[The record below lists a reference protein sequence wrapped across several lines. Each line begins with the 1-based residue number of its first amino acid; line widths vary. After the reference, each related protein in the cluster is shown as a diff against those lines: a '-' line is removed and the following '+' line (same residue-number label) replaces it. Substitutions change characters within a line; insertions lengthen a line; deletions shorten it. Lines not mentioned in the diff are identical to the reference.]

1 MINDNTILSS
11 FNDRPTLLEWLK
23 KVEEALK
30 TDTATGVSVENP
42 SVNSYIF
49 KITFADG
56 KTIASD
62 PVKFPDSVKGVSIS
76 NNHLIITTQG
86 GIREDLGVINPYAD
100 TIVLNSQTNTTEI
113 GNNLQVNGNVQ
124 LGQQLN
130 VNGVSNFSGNVNFS
144 GGEINIDDNVY
155 LSDSYSLDFSLGG
168 MITDY
173 EGNSGLDRPNK
184 VLGTNDEG
192 HIVYKDVSGGTP
204 LYLHKVKKTDG
215 NTISFLSTFDES
227 IKTSSKTGNFP
238 ALVLTCSNVEPFKF
252 TTTFSSAPI
261 SGYYYINYDADG
273 AGQNTYDLNS
283 TNIEKDSVLRFI

>member
-1 MINDNTILSS
+1 MINDNTIISS

-30 TDTATGVSVENP
+30 SDTATGVSVENP

-56 KTIASD
+56 KTIASE
-62 PVKFPDSVKGVSIS
+62 PVKFPDSVAGVSIS

-100 TIVLNSQTNTTEI
+100 TIVLNSGTNTTEI
-113 GNNLQVNGNVQ
+113 KNNAKIEGNLQVNSSAEFRGNLLFGGSTISIQ
-124 LGQQLN
+124 GMTKQ
-130 VNGVSNFSGNVNFS
+130 NG
-144 GGEINIDDNVY
+144 I
-155 LSDSYSLDFSLGG
+155 
-168 MITDY
+168 
-173 EGNSGLDRPNK
+173 
-184 VLGTNDEG
+184 LGTNANGQIAFKE
-192 HIVYKDVSGGTP
+192 ISGGTP
-204 LYLHKVKKTDG
+204 LYLHKVKKNDG

-238 ALVLTCSNVEPFKF
+238 ALVLTCSNVDSFKF
-252 TTTFSSAPI
+252 TTTLSSAPI

-273 AGQNTYDLNS
+273 AGSNTYDLNQ
-283 TNIEKDSVLRFI
+283 TNVEKDSVLRFI